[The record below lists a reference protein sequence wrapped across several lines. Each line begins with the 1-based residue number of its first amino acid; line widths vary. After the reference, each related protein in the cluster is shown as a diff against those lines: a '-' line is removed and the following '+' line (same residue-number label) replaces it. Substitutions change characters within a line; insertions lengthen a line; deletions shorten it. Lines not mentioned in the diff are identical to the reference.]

1 MPKYLT
7 YKRLKGMYTYVRA
20 IFLYTSFLLLFSL
33 PNSTYPQVNTKDS
46 LALQLKTL
54 EKNNTDYRSSEK
66 YIDLLNSLAHEY
78 RFVKADS
85 VYKIAT
91 IALNLSKKLVY
102 LEGQCNAFAN
112 LGDFY
117 SDSGKSA
124 KAISNFFGI
133 MIIFGFC
140 HLFIFIPMWLLPLT
154 SHLLYFILKKM
165 KRLETD
171 NFTSLSLHFSLTS
184 TERRGR

>member
-20 IFLYTSFLLLFSL
+20 IFLYTSFLLLLSL

-124 KAISNFFGI
+124 KAISNFNKA
-133 MIIFGFC
+133 
-140 HLFIFIPMWLLPLT
+140 LALT
-154 SHLLYFILKKM
+154 DTLRNDRLKIQT
-165 KRLETD
+165 L
-171 NFTSLSLHFSLTS
+171 NI
-184 TERRGR
+184 